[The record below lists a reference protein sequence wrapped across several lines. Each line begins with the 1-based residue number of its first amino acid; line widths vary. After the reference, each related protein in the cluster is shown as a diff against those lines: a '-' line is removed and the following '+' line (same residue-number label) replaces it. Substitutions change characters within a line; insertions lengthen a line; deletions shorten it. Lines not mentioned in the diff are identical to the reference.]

1 MFIFFSFLLDGEAHC
16 SRDSYHIVTD
26 FFGTTLVL
34 DTQEQLNEY
43 KQNGEIWFEM
53 NTKISKSFLICNHLK
68 IALEDLKNTVTT
80 HLIALKIFKPENVA

>member
-1 MFIFFSFLLDGEAHC
+1 
-16 SRDSYHIVTD
+16 
-26 FFGTTLVL
+26 
-34 DTQEQLNEY
+34 
-43 KQNGEIWFEM
+43 M